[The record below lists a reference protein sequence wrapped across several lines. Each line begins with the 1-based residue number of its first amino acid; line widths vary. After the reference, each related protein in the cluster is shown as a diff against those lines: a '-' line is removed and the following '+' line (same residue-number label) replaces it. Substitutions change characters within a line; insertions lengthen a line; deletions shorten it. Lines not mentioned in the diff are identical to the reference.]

1 MRKSNKFH
9 PLKLLA
15 AAGYSLGVLSLGIG
29 MVLGATPAS
38 VSFAQSG
45 SGAIWTTTDSCGD
58 PQNVNH
64 YVVGAVVYING
75 ANFDPAEAFVWDI
88 TRVSGSP
95 PKPTVASGNEAA
107 DGNGAFCF
115 AAYTLLISDV
125 GNTYQATVGDVK
137 SDNFRVEAAQE
148 EPTNTPLPTNT
159 PVPPTNTPV
168 PPTDTPV
175 PPTDTPVPPTNT
187 PVPPTDTPVPPTNTP
202 VPPTDTPEPTDVP
215 PTDTPVPTD
224 VPPTDTPVPTDDPPT
239 ETPDPVDPTATAIP
253 ATNVPPTSVPP
264 TDVPP
269 PVATGEGVLIPVT
282 GIDFNASAGML
293 NGLFS
298 DLGIALLGFGLL
310 MHGAWLHFGKEE

>member
-1 MRKSNKFH
+1 
-9 PLKLLA
+9 
-15 AAGYSLGVLSLGIG
+15 

-75 ANFDPAEAFVWDI
+75 ANFDPAEAFAWDI

-175 PPTDTPVPPTNT
+175 PPTDTPVPATNT

-202 VPPTDTPEPTDVP
+202 VP